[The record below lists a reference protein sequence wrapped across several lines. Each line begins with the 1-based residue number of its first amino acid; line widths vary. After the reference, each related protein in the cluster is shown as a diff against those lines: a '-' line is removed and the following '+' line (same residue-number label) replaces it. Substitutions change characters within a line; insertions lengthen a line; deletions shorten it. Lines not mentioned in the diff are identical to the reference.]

1 MKIRIIS
8 AIAGSLLLLLIFC
21 FLPKWA
27 TAIIISFISVSA
39 AYELFHNGGLV
50 KNKLLCAFG
59 YIMAA
64 AQPFIFY
71 FRADEWIKQTIVLIY
86 LLADFIV
93 LMCSRE
99 KTGFE
104 EIGYCIFAGMI
115 IPYTYSSAVRII
127 AAPNGRLLLLIPF
140 LISFVSDAG
149 AYFVGKAV
157 GKHHFAADVSPN
169 KTVEGIL
176 GGIAAT
182 AIGLVIFCLI
192 ADKALGCSVN
202 YILIIIY
209 SLLGSLSATI
219 GDLCFS
225 AIKRQVG
232 IKDFGNLIPGHGG
245 ILDRFDSITVVFIV
259 CEIIFTTFPL
269 IC

>member
-1 MKIRIIS
+1 MKKRIIS
-8 AIAGSLLLLLIFC
+8 ASIGTLLLLLIFC
-21 FLPKWA
+21 LAPKWA
-27 TAIIISFISVSA
+27 TAIIVSFLSAGA
-39 AYELFHNGGLV
+39 AYELYHNGGLV
-50 KNKLLCAFG
+50 KNNWICAFG
-59 YIMAA
+59 YIMAV

-71 FRADEWIKQTIVLIY
+71 LNSDKWIMQLIILIY
-86 LLADFIV
+86 FIISFIV
-93 LMCSRE
+93 LMCSHG
-99 KTGFE
+99 KTRLE
-104 EIGYCIFAGMI
+104 EIGCSVFASLI

-127 AAPNGRLLLLIPF
+127 TAPSGRILLLVPF

-149 AYFVGKAV
+149 AYFVGKPL

-169 KTVEGIL
+169 KTVEGVL

-182 AIGLVIFCLI
+182 ALGLTIFCFI
-192 ADKALGCSVN
+192 ADKLLGCQVH

-209 SLLGSLSATI
+209 SLAGSLSATI

-259 CEIIFTTFPL
+259 CEILFAKLPV